1 MKEKTFGKESKT
13 PFPNFKSANNI
24 ENERIFRENE
34 RNNPGDGRERKKLGE
49 ESKTSFLIFKSEKNV
64 ESKTLQNNQLK
75 IKENQNQC
83 EKTVELSLEIDIVK
97 TATHPYDVAT

>member
-1 MKEKTFGKESKT
+1 M
-13 PFPNFKSANNI
+13 
-24 ENERIFRENE
+24 
-34 RNNPGDGRERKKLGE
+34 
-49 ESKTSFLIFKSEKNV
+49 FKSEKNV